1 MNCFAVCSGS
11 KDIFLKAGVAGVV
24 GVADVVN
31 VKGFNVEG
39 GEVVVDKPNP
49 EELARVVRLVLLLT
63 DLLFLLD
70 SFLLVLPLLPA
81 ACPNSD
87 PATLNAKSIAGMMS
101 KRI

>member
-63 DLLFLLD
+63 ITFFLLD
-70 SFLLVLPLLPA
+70 FGPNA
-81 ACPNSD
+81 AFSVD
-87 PATLNAKSIAGMMS
+87 TSYEFGSALKSKSIS
-101 KRI
+101 

>member
-63 DLLFLLD
+63 VTFFLLD
-70 SFLLVLPLLPA
+70 FGPNAAFLVDTSYKFGSALK
-81 ACPNSD
+81 S
-87 PATLNAKSIAGMMS
+87 KSIS
-101 KRI
+101 

>member
-39 GEVVVDKPNP
+39 GAVVLVDVDEPNP

-63 DLLFLLD
+63 VTFFLLD
-70 SFLLVLPLLPA
+70 FGPNA
-81 ACPNSD
+81 AFSVD
-87 PATLNAKSIAGMMS
+87 TSYEFGSALKSKSIS
-101 KRI
+101 

>member
-63 DLLFLLD
+63 VTFFLLD
-70 SFLLVLPLLPA
+70 FGPNA
-81 ACPNSD
+81 AFSVD
-87 PATLNAKSIAGMMS
+87 TSYEFGSALKSKSIS
-101 KRI
+101 